1 MPRAAISFYGG
12 ISYDN
17 PTNISCPVTPK
28 ITIDDTLDAMQRIVG
43 GPIQAVYPFKEPVA
57 LICHEEGKL
66 LHLPLNRAL
75 RSPDTG
81 EIYDIIAGDFFLCAA
96 PPGQRSLREPLRQPV
111 GTVYPDFLHPEL
123 FLSGPNSS
131 IIVLPM
137 PGASRLSPDETA
149 LPENLVSAF
158 R

>member
-1 MPRAAISFYGG
+1 MTILLVSP
-12 ISYDN
+12 N
-17 PTNISCPVTPK
+17 QEPKK
-28 ITIDDTLDAMQRIVG
+28 ITIDDTLAAMQHAVG
-43 GPIQAVYPFKEPVA
+43 GSIQAVYPFEEPVA

-96 PPGQRSLREPLRQPV
+96 PPDSDRFESLSDSQLARYTRIFC
-111 GTVYPDFLHPEL
+111 TPEL

-137 PGASRLSPDETA
+137 PGASRLSPDEKA
-149 LPENLVSAF
+149 LPENLSAPF
-158 R
+158 VDHP